1 MQAHVAQVF
10 GRQVVSHVDRARFER
25 DQALALARNQVEDQM
40 PDLGGPAIPVV
51 GIGGQRDAIARHPL
65 DKAEGAGPDRVARE
79 LVLPVPDRPRRH
91 DRDRE
96 HGQVGQEGRVRALD
110 QDAHGVVVELLDA
123 LDDAVVGVPVR
134 EIGLVVGMLV
144 IALAIEREHDRIG
157 VERCAVVEAHAA
169 TQMERPRFA
178 LVGHLPGG
186 GERGLD
192 LVGAGLVAHQVLEDL
207 LAYLRRVTVV
217 DARRIEQD
225 GVAAPAHRQ
234 RGGVDRDVAAAGESE
249 ERAEKQATHARKCSR
264 SGAWRDSF
272 LVGEVETRWARWW
285 PLFAL
290 LGTLAAGYAPVLF
303 LGRTFA
309 LRDHLM
315 FVRPLLVH
323 LGRELRAGRLPEWW
337 DGIGLG
343 LPHLANPAHG
353 VCYPPLWLLALLPE
367 SWGGDALLL
376 AHFFLLGAGGLLFA
390 RQLGADRLG
399 GAFAGAALMT
409 SGYVASVV
417 TSGSLF
423 TLAWT
428 PWVAWAADRA
438 AAGAAQ
444 GGRAWQRA
452 GALLAGL
459 IAIQVLSGDP
469 AGVLS
474 SLLVATGVV
483 LARAPR
489 RGRAVLTL
497 AAAVVAAAALAAVLL
512 LPALLW
518 ARESERARGLPLA
531 AASMWSLHPLR
542 ALEWVWPHALG
553 DPIDPARNLA
563 RLVARA
569 GPSEREPGFAYSLY
583 LGAPALLLALVVAVR
598 GRACARGLLAGAA
611 VLTVLAFGRYTPLYA
626 AYRWLVLPER
636 LLRYPE
642 KHFAGAVVIVCA
654 LAGLG
659 LREAF
664 AQPPS
669 RRLLLAASGLGAALL
684 AGAAALALAPA
695 APLARLSARA
705 AALAPPLDVSAAL
718 AVARAGALRAAAV
731 VALLVGALVLARGDT
746 RARAA
751 AALTAAAA
759 VLDLLVHGWS
769 LQVLIARADCV
780 RPPALLQPVLA
791 AARPGAP
798 RPRLYRLH
806 TMA

>member
-1 MQAHVAQVF
+1 M
-10 GRQVVSHVDRARFER
+10 
-25 DQALALARNQVEDQM
+25 
-40 PDLGGPAIPVV
+40 
-51 GIGGQRDAIARHPL
+51 
-65 DKAEGAGPDRVARE
+65 
-79 LVLPVPDRPRRH
+79 
-91 DRDRE
+91 
-96 HGQVGQEGRVRALD
+96 
-110 QDAHGVVVELLDA
+110 
-123 LDDAVVGVPVR
+123 
-134 EIGLVVGMLV
+134 
-144 IALAIEREHDRIG
+144 
-157 VERCAVVEAHAA
+157 
-169 TQMERPRFA
+169 
-178 LVGHLPGG
+178 
-186 GERGLD
+186 
-192 LVGAGLVAHQVLEDL
+192 
-207 LAYLRRVTVV
+207 
-217 DARRIEQD
+217 
-225 GVAAPAHRQ
+225 
-234 RGGVDRDVAAAGESE
+234 
-249 ERAEKQATHARKCSR
+249 
-264 SGAWRDSF
+264 
-272 LVGEVETRWARWW
+272 
-285 PLFAL
+285 
-290 LGTLAAGYAPVLF
+290 F

-583 LGAPALLLALVVAVR
+583 LGAPALLLALVAAVR
-598 GRACARGLLAGAA
+598 GRAGARGLLAGAA

-806 TMA
+806 TMAPGGTHGPGELARAMLDSAGGNRATEFGFAVLPGEDPAQSGRWRALWDAAAQVRGGGTSLLARYAVDYRIVPAPAGGALVLVPTPATRPRGFVSGRWQWLPTDDAVRAALLGQPYDAGLVRLSGAGAAAPGAARSDLAPCEIASPRPERVELRCTSPSAGYAVLLDTFAPGWSATVDGKAARIERAELLARAVAIEPGEHRIVLSYRTPGLRVGATVSAAAWLALLALLAQRRRSAGHNLRA